1 MATKG
6 KVLVLVSSGYG
17 LPLKNGGCYRGAGYY
32 LNELTVPT
40 RALMEEGYEITFSN
54 PKGNTPQLDLH
65 SAVPDF
71 FGGDEARLHDY
82 FKFRDSLTGLRN
94 PTRYR
99 GCGCIRPGSV
109 RRCFRPR
116 RPWPDDRSSR

>member
-1 MATKG
+1 MPSKG
-6 KVLVLVSSGYG
+6 KVLVLVSSGNG

-71 FGGDEARLHDY
+71 FGGSEATLHDY
-82 FKFRDSLTGLRN
+82 FSFRDSLTGLRN
-94 PTRYR
+94 PTP
-99 GCGCIRPGSV
+99 ISDV
-109 RRCFRPR
+109 LRRAWINTTLFASPAAMAR
-116 RPWPDDRSSR
+116 